1 VEFLLPRVV
10 PKHNLLGNARSN
22 RIDPN
27 TSGEP
32 SPADPTISAARWEL
46 AHPVIS
52 CGLGVGGAFGESFQQ

>member
-1 VEFLLPRVV
+1 VAFLLPRVLHK
-10 PKHNLLGNARSN
+10 PNLLGNVGNN
-22 RIDPN
+22 RIHPN

-32 SPADPTISAARWEL
+32 NPAAPTIAADPWDV